1 MYKLLNYLRHSNINI
16 SINLNPVLWR
26 LRAFYDAPTELDP
39 RCHFF
44 CLQILPIRISLIIDN
59 GDY

>member
-1 MYKLLNYLRHSNINI
+1 MFKVLNYLYYSNINI
-16 SINLNPVLWR
+16 SINLNPVFWK
-26 LRAFYDAPTELDP
+26 LRAFYDRPNEIDP
-39 RCHFF
+39 GCHFF